1 MKHIKKIVK
10 GQKAID
16 GAGVHL
22 VRVLGYYDVKDFD
35 PFLMLDSFDSKNP
48 ADYIKGFP
56 MHPHRGI
63 ETITYLIEGEIDH
76 EDSLGNK
83 GRIGAGEAQ
92 WMTAGSGILHQEM
105 PQEAPRMLGVQ
116 LWLNLPRKEK
126 MTKPAYFDI
135 TSNMIPIVSEPF
147 GTVRVISGEYA
158 GNKGVHPSYIQA
170 TLYDIMINAGKKAVI
185 PVTENENCFI
195 FLIQGDAHVNDTL
208 QSEKSAILFE
218 MDGNKIQVAATEK
231 AEARFIFFSG
241 KMLKEPIAWGG
252 PIVMNTE
259 DELQQTF
266 RELEAGT
273 FIQQQTKDLIR

>member
-1 MKHIKKIVK
+1 MKQIKKIVK
-10 GQKAID
+10 GQRAID

-76 EDSLGNK
+76 KDSLGNEGK
-83 GRIGAGEAQ
+83 IHSGEAQ

-105 PQEAPRMLGVQ
+105 PQEAPRMLGLQ
-116 LWLNLPRKEK
+116 LWLNLPRKDK
-126 MTKPAYFDI
+126 MTKPAYFEI
-135 TSNMIPIVSEPF
+135 TKDMIPAISEPF

-170 TLYDIMINAGKKAVI
+170 ILYDITIGAGKQAEI

-195 FLIQGDAHVNDTL
+195 FLIKGDALVNNTL

-218 MDGNKIQVAATEK
+218 MEGDKIQVAATEK

-266 RELEAGT
+266 RELEEGT
-273 FIQQQTKDLIR
+273 FIGRSDS